1 MENEKEKK
9 ELAKVEAKETAQ
21 VVTTGGNAQLENWMD
36 TDLFNHMARVSAM
49 LSKSTLVPTQY
60 QGKPEDCMIAYDMA
74 SRMGVSPLMV
84 MQNLYVVK
92 GKPSWSGQA
101 CMAFIMASGKFKN
114 VRHIFFGEE
123 GKETRGCYVVAT
135 RKSTDEQVE
144 GPKVSIAMAKA
155 EGWLSNPKWKNMPEL
170 MLSYR
175 AAAFFARTHCP
186 EQLMGCQT
194 VEEVEDVTKSYTAVE
209 NSTLAD
215 EIDEMEGD

>member
-9 ELAKVEAKETAQ
+9 ELAKVEAKEAAQ

-36 TDLFNHMARVSAM
+36 TDRFNHMARVSAM

-123 GKETRGCYVVAT
+123 GKETRG
-135 RKSTDEQVE
+135 
-144 GPKVSIAMAKA
+144 
-155 EGWLSNPKWKNMPEL
+155 
-170 MLSYR
+170 
-175 AAAFFARTHCP
+175 
-186 EQLMGCQT
+186 
-194 VEEVEDVTKSYTAVE
+194 
-209 NSTLAD
+209 
-215 EIDEMEGD
+215 